1 MEYLDYNNSES
12 DSESFISSDGEYQN
26 QDNKPLIKKKLN
38 IMVDTL
44 DRGWNILNNSCFNF
58 SIKFSPSSNQNY
70 NDIILSGTQTCS
82 IPINIKNIK
91 RIFLDKIIVPNKNI
105 YMGNGDFY
113 FIGNLNYINVI
124 IDEIPNHINGS
135 NNDLNKSTAV
145 MISDSSP
152 TDGKSFLEYKNID
165 QDGIEFKPSLLNG
178 LNNLNINLL
187 DSGGNLLKFKD
198 EILIPQSIEIHNNI
212 YLKITTTTYFSK
224 NDFQE
229 NDTIYFK
236 DIESNNIEI
245 KLFLERKQGH
255 RIIHNENQ
263 SQLENISIHNLHN
276 EFYIM
281 NKGEYDGNTF
291 KESFT
296 SINIISNKG
305 KIANRNL
312 QILYYFVIDIME
324 MDTNIFNS
332 QII

>member
-1 MEYLDYNNSES
+1 
-12 DSESFISSDGEYQN
+12 
-26 QDNKPLIKKKLN
+26 
-38 IMVDTL
+38 
-44 DRGWNILNNSCFNF
+44 
-58 SIKFSPSSNQNY
+58 
-70 NDIILSGTQTCS
+70 
-82 IPINIKNIK
+82 
-91 RIFLDKIIVPNKNI
+91 
-105 YMGNGDFY
+105 
-113 FIGNLNYINVI
+113 
-124 IDEIPNHINGS
+124 
-135 NNDLNKSTAV
+135 
-145 MISDSSP
+145 ISDSSP